1 LKNEAP
7 LNRKGLNKKT
17 SNEKQVNPKI
27 TKGLERPSMK
37 SHEGDAQISNR
48 TKVTPKQEIARRQC
62 SNKHQIMLGT
72 TRESEEASDTNTTV
86 KQIMHNQHNVRV

>member
-1 LKNEAP
+1 MKNEAL

-17 SNEKQVNPKI
+17 SNEKQGNPKI

-48 TKVTPKQEIARRQC
+48 TKVTPKPEIARRRSPNRKSHEGNAQ
-62 SNKHQIMLGT
+62 
-72 TRESEEASDTNTTV
+72 TNI
-86 KQIMHNQHNVRV
+86 KSC

>member
-1 LKNEAP
+1 MKNEAP

-48 TKVTPKQEIARRQC
+48 TKVTPK
-62 SNKHQIMLGT
+62 
-72 TRESEEASDTNTTV
+72 
-86 KQIMHNQHNVRV
+86 